1 MRHAV
6 IEKSYYRS
14 LFGRRR
20 RPVSD
25 QDVKTFNTR
34 LRWVFIAILIAD
46 LAMILADHSSLF

>member
-1 MRHAV
+1 MRNVA

-14 LFGRRR
+14 LFGKRR

-34 LRWVFIAILIAD
+34 LRWVFVAILIAD
-46 LAMILADHSSLF
+46 LAMILADHTQLF

>member
-34 LRWVFIAILIAD
+34 LRWVFIAILLAD